1 MIARLTGAVSN
12 LASGAVLL
20 RDASRASRRW
30 QTYAVRAGFSAV
42 LLTVLMLV
50 IWTVVNAPFVDPANL
65 SYMGRG
71 MFVGFAVLQI
81 LLTTVIAPLTV
92 ARAIIEEREEN
103 TADLLMLTRLRPGS
117 VLGGTFMARV
127 LVLMMVVAGAMP
139 ILALVVTL
147 GGVSVVEVVAVTL
160 HALISVVVLG
170 SLGAFFAMFTRSPV
184 LAAGAAWLYA
194 VPSFLGLPLLYAFA
208 VFLPGAPA
216 HVSPLYGTAARDW
229 TALLPILVYLPVV
242 ALVFRVTTPVFE
254 LRMSRARLAR
264 VFTGKVW
271 ASRFFVVVFVLT
283 IIYTIDPATAVGH
296 RRLVLQHRQDHGCQ
310 RHGQRALGHRHRRDR
325 RCVGVRSARQL
336 GDHLGLHAHRHG
348 HGDLYGRLHRPVA
361 QRQGT
366 QGQGQGRPQPGAVE
380 RGQLAQLPPRVPGAG
395 HLGSGADPAVPV
407 RDVGHPGGL
416 IFVGVVNMLAAV
428 ALSVWML
435 VGNIERERREGT
447 LEILLT
453 TTMSSWR
460 ILWAKVA
467 GAMVPT
473 FPLFLLGALL
483 LVLGGPHLALIAP
496 RKTAYFLVMTMS
508 AAAWS
513 LPLWFAVVT
522 SSLLLS
528 LRLPKPRMAQILV
541 FSALGAFLVIPP
553 VIRWV
558 VRDHWLVAAPFRILT
573 PPLVPKPHWWE
584 FALSVSGMTFV
595 AILCLF
601 LATWRLRR
609 WGGEG
614 A

>member
-1 MIARLTGAVSN
+1 MIARLTGAISQV
-12 LASGAVLL
+12 ASGAVLL

-117 VLGGTFMARV
+117 VLGGTFLARV

-147 GGVSVVEVVAVTL
+147 GGVSVVEVVSVTL

-170 SLGAFFAMFTRSPV
+170 ALGAFFAMFTRSPV

-194 VPSFLGLPLLYAFA
+194 IPSFLALPLLYAMA
-208 VFLPGAPA
+208 VFRPDAPA

-229 TALLPILVYLPVV
+229 TSLLPILVYLPVV
-242 ALVFRVTTPVFE
+242 HLVFRVTTPVFE
-254 LRMSRARLAR
+254 LRMSRARLSR

-271 ASRFFVVVFVLT
+271 ASRLILVVFILTLIYMFTLLPFSIAASWGYNIGQTTGSGSNVPWLVGWGGLFGVWLFAAAANYLMTWAYMRIGMDMVISTDAYIARPRNTKERKGRVKIGRNPVLWRE
-283 IIYTIDPATAVGH
+283 VNW
-296 RRLVLQHRQDHGCQ
+296 RSFRLVFP
-310 RHGQRALGHRHRRDR
+310 ALA
-325 RCVGVRSARQL
+325 SW
-336 GDHLGLHAHRHG
+336 GLV
-348 HGDLYGRLHRPVA
+348 LILLF
-361 QRQGT
+361 Q
-366 QGQGQGRPQPGAVE
+366 
-380 RGQLAQLPPRVPGAG
+380 
-395 HLGSGADPAVPV
+395 SGMWVI
-407 RDVGHPGGL
+407 PGGL
-416 IFVGVVNMLAAV
+416 IFVGTANMLAAV
-428 ALSVWML
+428 SLSVWML
-435 VGNIERERREGT
+435 VGNVERERREGT

-467 GAMVPT
+467 GAMLPT
-473 FPLFLLGALL
+473 TPLFLLGTLL
-483 LVLGGPHLALIAP
+483 LVLGGPHLALISP
-496 RKTAYFLVMTMS
+496 RHTAYFLAMTVG
-508 AAAWS
+508 AAVWS
-513 LPLWFAVVT
+513 LPLWFAVVN
-522 SSLLLS
+522 SSLLLA

-541 FSALGAFLVIPP
+541 FSGLGTFLVVPP
-553 VIRWV
+553 VFRWI
-558 VRDHWLVAAPFRILT
+558 VRDHWLLAAPFRILT

-584 FALSVSGMTFV
+584 FALSMSGMTFV
-595 AILCLF
+595 GLFCLF
-601 LATWRLRR
+601 FSVWRLRH
-609 WGGEG
+609 WG
-614 A
+614 ADRA